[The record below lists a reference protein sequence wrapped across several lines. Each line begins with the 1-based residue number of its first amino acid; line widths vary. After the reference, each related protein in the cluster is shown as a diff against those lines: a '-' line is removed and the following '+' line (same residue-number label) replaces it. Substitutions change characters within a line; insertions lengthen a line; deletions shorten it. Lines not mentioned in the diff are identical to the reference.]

1 MTALKCADDDIAWIK
16 SRWGIN
22 SPTELMIQHSQRSQA
37 VKSEGVSIQAILKD
51 EFEIYVE
58 LEQGKFSDV
67 DYYEQLLLHHAEN
80 ARLADLKNRVLAIM
94 NGDLFVDDRDL
105 ALISLHPLMEQST
118 IREWCKQ
125 HTAAIILLEG
135 VRTCLLFADYNRD
148 SMLVRTLH
156 GVSRAQHPVLS
167 ACDPNVL
174 FAYCTLTGYAQV
186 SRKML
191 STAEREGTN
200 VLFENSLTSEY
211 DKLKKIIDNCV
222 RSGGTDIHI
231 DPSYL
236 DSRVPVKIRVRTTL
250 QSLPEPLWLTESE
263 YQTIKRLLLEVSGAA
278 SSGAEITEPVDGGL
292 VYIRPASQI
301 TIRLAFIPKSHEQT
315 MADSL
320 VGIRLRMLPQGGGA
334 GTVIDLAEIGHTQKT
349 IEICAQAMSQGSGMN
364 IMIGP
369 TGSGK
374 STTCLGMV
382 ALHRVLF
389 GDRLSRVSIEDPV
402 ERVVDGIEQFQ
413 ISHTLRDR
421 DDKFVTYLKAL
432 VRFDP
437 DFIYLGEV
445 RDPQTAA
452 ICIETSMTGHQVLTT
467 LHAESTVMGLA
478 RLLNMLET
486 ADQRFAALMVIR
498 HLFSQ
503 RILPKVC
510 PACSREIIIN
520 DTIRKQLKWRYEH
533 EYEEALIPAKAR
545 VSGDG
550 CRACGESK
558 TIGLV
563 PVVEHLHL
571 THALRNEIVQ
581 SGFRIGDE
589 VALARTQTLFG
600 ETMRFLGDGVVSL
613 DALLGDFEELQS

>member
-1 MTALKCADDDIAWIK
+1 MTTSKCSDSDLLWIK

-22 SPTELMIQHSQRSQA
+22 SPTELMIQHAQRSQSIM
-37 VKSEGVSIQAILKD
+37 SENVSIKSILID
-51 EFEIYVE
+51 EFEISVG
-58 LEQGKFSDV
+58 LEQEQRQDV
-67 DYYEQLLLHHAEN
+67 DYYEQLLLHHADN
-80 ARLADLKNRVLAIM
+80 ARLADLKNRLLAM
-94 NGDLFVDDRDL
+94 KSGDLYIDDRDL
-105 ALISLHPLMEQST
+105 SLVSLHPLMEQEP
-118 IREWCKQ
+118 IRDWCKQ
-125 HTAAIILLEG
+125 NTAALIMLEG
-135 VRTCLLFADYNRD
+135 FRVCLLFADYNRS

-156 GVSRAQHPVLS
+156 GVSRAQHVVLS
-167 ACDPNVL
+167 QCSQDLL
-174 FAYCTLTGYAQV
+174 FAYCSLTGYGQI

-191 STAEREGTN
+191 SSAEREGTN
-200 VLFENSLTSEY
+200 VLFEHSLGGEY
-211 DKLKKIIDNCV
+211 DKLKKIIDSCV
-222 RSGGTDIHI
+222 RTGGTDIHI

-250 QSLPEPLWLTESE
+250 QTLPEPLWFTESE

-320 VGIRLRMLPQGGGA
+320 VGIRLRLLPQGGSS
-334 GTVIDLAEIGHTQKT
+334 TVIDLEEIGHTSKT
-349 IEICAQAMSQGSGMN
+349 IEIFAQAMSQGSGVN
-364 IMIGP
+364 IMVGP

-382 ALHRVLF
+382 GLHRVLF
-389 GDRLSRVSIEDPV
+389 GDKLSRVSIEDPV

-413 ISHTLRDR
+413 ISHTLRER
-421 DDKFVTYLKAL
+421 EDKFVTYLKAL

-478 RLLNMLET
+478 RLLNMLGS

-503 RILPKVC
+503 RILPTVC
-510 PACSREIIIN
+510 PSCSSEIEI
-520 DTIRKQLKWRYEH
+520 DQGIRRKLKWKYEH
-533 EYEEALIPAKAR
+533 EYEDSVIPSKAR
-545 VSGDG
+545 VTGSG
-550 CRACGESK
+550 CKTCGGTK
-558 TIGLV
+558 MMGLV

-571 THALRNEIVQ
+571 TQDLRKSILEND
-581 SGFRIGDE
+581 FRIGDE
-589 VALARTQTLFG
+589 VCNARTQTLFG
-600 ETMRFLGDGVVSL
+600 ETMRYLDEGVVAL
-613 DALLGDFEELQS
+613 DALLGDFQEISL